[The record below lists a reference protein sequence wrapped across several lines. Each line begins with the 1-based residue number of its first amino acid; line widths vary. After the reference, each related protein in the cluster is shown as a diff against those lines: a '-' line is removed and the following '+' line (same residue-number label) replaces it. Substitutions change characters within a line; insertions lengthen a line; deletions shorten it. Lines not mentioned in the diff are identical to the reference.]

1 MATESQRAADARYKA
16 ANIKQIKFVLNK
28 KTEADLISYL
38 GSVDNV
44 QGYIKAL
51 IRADMQSKNRQA

>member
-1 MATESQRAADARYKA
+1 MISEAKKAADARYKA

-28 KTEADLISYL
+28 NTETDLIDHLESI
-38 GSVDNV
+38 DNV

-51 IRADMQSKNRQA
+51 IRADMRSKKE